1 MASDLQNK
9 ISGDLN
15 NSLKASDPLL
25 KETLRFLSAALH
37 NREIEKRTKTGNS
50 ELGDEEVIE
59 VLAKEAKKRKEAAEL
74 YGKGNRPELAEKEIA
89 ELQIIKKYLPEE
101 LGEVEIVKA
110 VEAAIAKTQPAGVKD
125 LGRVM
130 GEAMKTLKGRTE
142 AGIVSRLV
150 KERLEKLGNS

>member
-15 NSLKASDPLL
+15 DSLKSADPLL
-25 KETLRFLSAALH
+25 RETLRFLSAAIH
-37 NREIEKRTKTGNS
+37 NREIEKRTKTGQA
-50 ELGDEEVIE
+50 ELSGEEVLE
-59 VLAKEAKKRKEAAEL
+59 VLAREAKKRKEAAEL
-74 YGKGNRPELAEKEIA
+74 YEKGNRPELAKKEIA

-101 LGEVEIVKA
+101 MSGAEIEKA
-110 VEAAIAKTQPAGVKD
+110 VEAAVAKLQPAGAKD

-130 GEAMKTLKGRTE
+130 GEAMKILKGRAE
-142 AGIVSRLV
+142 AGVVHRLV